1 MSCVYYIS
9 PVGSDPDYESKRS
22 VLARVAER
30 YGVEFFFPLE
40 RRQTFLVARAMED
53 IRACRLVIAD
63 LSLERPSCYFEL
75 GLAQATDTPI
85 VLIAN
90 EGVALHQ
97 VGEVGQVVRYE
108 DLKSYLAA
116 IERGLSSVI
125 LFEKDLLRAD
135 S

>member
-9 PVGSDPDYESKRS
+9 PVGSDPDYASKRKL
-22 VLARVAER
+22 LAMVAER
-30 YGVEFFFPLE
+30 CAVEFFFPLE
-40 RRQTFLVARAMED
+40 RRRTFLATLALED

-75 GLAQATDTPI
+75 GLAQATGTPI
-85 VLIAN
+85 VLIAA

-97 VGEVGQVVRYE
+97 GSRVGRVFRYE
-108 DLKSYLAA
+108 DLKSYRVAVELA
-116 IERGLSSVI
+116 LSSA
-125 LFEKDLLRAD
+125 LLLGKG